1 VRVERLADE
10 FALQFD
16 VCAYDLRPDI
26 PPEGLSRELAS
37 SGRVYPAGYLDN
49 MRQMALESGIEM
61 KRPALIP
68 NTHRAHEATEFARAA
83 GQLLEFHRA
92 AFKAYWT
99 DERNIG
105 DVAVL
110 CEIASE
116 CGMDA
121 EALRR
126 ALDDGR
132 YAGEVLKQMEWARG
146 GRDRRPN
153 SDLRGEVRG
162 SGRPGLRHLPRRRI
176 AGSQRPAGVAASAA
190 PPQGFAADFRGL
202 AQMAPPRL
210 PSSFWFLSLVNPRP
224 IRANPR
230 PIPGGGG
237 ASVSI
242 CAICGQKGG
251 GRAAS
256 LQATLT

>member
-1 VRVERLADE
+1 MRVERLADE

-37 SGRVYPAGYLDN
+37 SGRVYPDGYLDN

-68 NTHRAHEATEFARAA
+68 NTHKAHEATEFAREA
-83 GQLLEFHRA
+83 GKLLEFHRA

-116 CGMDA
+116 CGLDA

-132 YAGEVLKQMEWARG
+132 YAGEVQEQMEWARAVG
-146 GRDRRPN
+146 VTGVPTVIFEEKFAVVGAQDYATFRDVASR
-153 SDLRGEVRG
+153 VA
-162 SGRPGLRHLPRRRI
+162 SGRI
-176 AGSQRPAGVAASAA
+176 
-190 PPQGFAADFRGL
+190 
-202 AQMAPPRL
+202 
-210 PSSFWFLSLVNPRP
+210 
-224 IRANPR
+224 
-230 PIPGGGG
+230 
-237 ASVSI
+237 
-242 CAICGQKGG
+242 
-251 GRAAS
+251 
-256 LQATLT
+256 

>member
-1 VRVERLADE
+1 MRVERLADE

-26 PPEGLSRELAS
+26 PPEGLSRKLAS
-37 SGRVYPAGYLDN
+37 AGRVYPPGYQDN

-68 NTHRAHEATEFARAA
+68 NTHKAHEATEFAREA
-83 GQLLEFHRA
+83 GKLLEFHRA

-121 EALRR
+121 EALRQ

-132 YAGEVLKQMEWARG
+132 YAGEVQEQMEWARAVG
-146 GRDRRPN
+146 VTGVPTVIFEEKFAVVGAQDYATFRDVASR
-153 SDLRGEVRG
+153 VA
-162 SGRPGLRHLPRRRI
+162 SGRI
-176 AGSQRPAGVAASAA
+176 
-190 PPQGFAADFRGL
+190 
-202 AQMAPPRL
+202 
-210 PSSFWFLSLVNPRP
+210 
-224 IRANPR
+224 
-230 PIPGGGG
+230 
-237 ASVSI
+237 
-242 CAICGQKGG
+242 
-251 GRAAS
+251 
-256 LQATLT
+256 